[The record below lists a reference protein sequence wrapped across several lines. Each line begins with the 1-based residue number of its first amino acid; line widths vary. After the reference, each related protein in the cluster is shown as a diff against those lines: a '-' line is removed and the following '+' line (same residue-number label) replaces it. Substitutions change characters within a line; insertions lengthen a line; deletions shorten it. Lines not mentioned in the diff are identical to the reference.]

1 MKNMHT
7 NTSHKMSR
15 RQADVGTDKHAAQLH
30 RLISEEFIG
39 GIILQ
44 TTLDALNE
52 IVNPW
57 QSLGHV

>member
-1 MKNMHT
+1 MHT
-7 NTSHKMSR
+7 DKMSQWR
-15 RQADVGTDKHAAQLH
+15 ADVGMDKHVAQLY

-39 GIILQ
+39 AIILQ

-57 QSLGHV
+57 

>member
-1 MKNMHT
+1 
-7 NTSHKMSR
+7 MSQW
-15 RQADVGTDKHAAQLH
+15 QADVGTDKHVAQLH

-39 GIILQ
+39 AIILQ

-57 QSLGHV
+57 